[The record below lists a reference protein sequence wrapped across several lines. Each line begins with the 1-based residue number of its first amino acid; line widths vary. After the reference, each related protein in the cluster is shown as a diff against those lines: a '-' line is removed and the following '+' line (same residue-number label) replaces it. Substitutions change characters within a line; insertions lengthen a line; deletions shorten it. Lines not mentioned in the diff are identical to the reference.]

1 MHDSDILNGRASGLG
16 LRSDWMP
23 QDPTKV
29 NHWLSVKVAQA
40 DANDEA
46 FAEVIKEFQKFIEE
60 DPSILVLF
68 QQTFNQVPTTP
79 PYDKDTWG
87 NPS

>member
-1 MHDSDILNGRASGLG
+1 MHDSNPPNGKASGPE
-16 LRSDWMP
+16 LRSGWMP

-29 NHWLSVKVAQA
+29 NNWLSVKVAQA

-68 QQTFNQVPTTP
+68 QQMFNQVPTTP